1 MSSARRLLLFAGAA
15 AAIALLLSATAP
27 VAGAEDDGYSYI
39 PGSPRGP
46 QNWGSLKP
54 EWATCSS
61 GKMQSPIVEIMGT
74 PYPHGMIIR
83 LNANASVVN
92 RGHDIMV
99 RFDGDAGSLKINGT
113 AYQLRQMHWHTP
125 SEHTIDGRRYDMELH
140 MVHLN
145 AQNQAAVIGILYTIG
160 TTPDEFLQK
169 CYIIAISN
177 QEGKEK
183 MVVGGADPNVAK
195 GKDTVYYRY
204 MGSFTTP
211 PCTERVIWTVV
222 RKVPEEDDQF
232 GYIPG
237 TPRGPENWG
246 SLKPEWATCSS
257 GEMQSPINLGLLDLT
272 LAPGLG
278 DLNYT
283 YRNANATVV
292 NRGHDIMVRFDGGDD
307 AAAAGGLVINGT
319 AYRLRQVHWHAPSE
333 HAVDGRRYD
342 MELHMVHLNTQNQT
356 AVVGVL
362 YAIGAQ
368 DEFLHKIVNG
378 GVDPNVAKEHDIVYY
393 RYMGSLTTPPCTEG
407 VIWTIVRK
415 VHTVSLSQLALLKA
429 AVVNGNE
436 KNARPLQDVNNRNIG
451 LFIPLPLINV

>member
-1 MSSARRLLLFAGAA
+1 MHRARLLVVVVTAVV
-15 AAIALLLSATAP
+15 ALLLPTPA
-27 VAGAEDDGYSYI
+27 AGA
-39 PGSPRGP
+39 
-46 QNWGSLKP
+46 
-54 EWATCSS
+54 
-61 GKMQSPIVEIMGT
+61 
-74 PYPHGMIIR
+74 
-83 LNANASVVN
+83 
-92 RGHDIMV
+92 
-99 RFDGDAGSLKINGT
+99 
-113 AYQLRQMHWHTP
+113 
-125 SEHTIDGRRYDMELH
+125 
-140 MVHLN
+140 
-145 AQNQAAVIGILYTIG
+145 
-160 TTPDEFLQK
+160 
-169 CYIIAISN
+169 
-177 QEGKEK
+177 
-183 MVVGGADPNVAK
+183 
-195 GKDTVYYRY
+195 
-204 MGSFTTP
+204 
-211 PCTERVIWTVV
+211 
-222 RKVPEEDDQF
+222 EEDDQF

-272 LAPGLG
+272 LAPSLG

-368 DEFLHKIVNG
+368 DEFLHKLEPYIIEVADQKDKEKIVNG

-436 KNARPLQDVNNRNIG
+436 KNARPLQDVNNRNIS
-451 LFIPLPLINV
+451 LFIPLPLMNV

>member
-1 MSSARRLLLFAGAA
+1 MSTSARRLLLLAGAA

-61 GKMQSPIVEIMGT
+61 GKMQSPINLGLLDLT
-74 PYPHGMIIR
+74 LAPGLGNLNYTYQ
-83 LNANASVVN
+83 NANASVVN

-99 RFDGDAGSLKINGT
+99 RFDGDAGSLTINGT

-140 MVHLN
+140 M
-145 AQNQAAVIGILYTIG
+145 
-160 TTPDEFLQK
+160 
-169 CYIIAISN
+169 
-177 QEGKEK
+177 
-183 MVVGGADPNVAK
+183 
-195 GKDTVYYRY
+195 
-204 MGSFTTP
+204 
-211 PCTERVIWTVV
+211 
-222 RKVPEEDDQF
+222 
-232 GYIPG
+232 
-237 TPRGPENWG
+237 
-246 SLKPEWATCSS
+246 
-257 GEMQSPINLGLLDLT
+257 
-272 LAPGLG
+272 
-278 DLNYT
+278 
-283 YRNANATVV
+283 
-292 NRGHDIMVRFDGGDD
+292 
-307 AAAAGGLVINGT
+307 
-319 AYRLRQVHWHAPSE
+319 
-333 HAVDGRRYD
+333 
-342 MELHMVHLNTQNQT
+342 T